1 MYSLGIVICY
11 HLQANG
17 LDLVYELFSG
27 LYEIGTCRIARCAMY
42 NIRSHLRHYN
52 LMSDCK
58 PRRRPSSLRITTR
71 PVQVP
76 IPPSLLTSPYLNSP
90 ESIFQ
95 REIVTP
101 SLPSKADEQWLQDT
115 VPLDAVETCMI
126 NVSEVKKGE
135 KCISRRR
142 SIPHLPHYDRE
153 FGHDGGWDR
162 DYDSQFDSPEVA
174 SAPSST
180 AIRPCVLTGDVPAG
194 NAMSPPS
201 ISISPGMVVARH
213 FTDGEAP
220 ETSSQ
225 SQFSSD
231 NPVAMDPLD
240 KPPAGHRR
248 VHSDVGGFN
257 GTHSECRG

>member
-17 LDLVYELFSG
+17 LDLVYELLSG

-101 SLPSKADEQWLQDT
+101 CRRPSEADEQWLQDT
-115 VPLDAVETCMI
+115 VPLDTVETCMI
-126 NVSEVKKGE
+126 NVSEVKKE
-135 KCISRRR
+135 KCILRRR
-142 SIPHLPHYDRE
+142 SIPHLPHYDRG

-162 DYDSQFDSPEVA
+162 DYDSQLDSPEVA
-174 SAPSST
+174 SAPSS
-180 AIRPCVLTGDVPAG
+180 AALRPCVLTGDVPAG

-201 ISISPGMVVARH
+201 ISILPGTITPRH
-213 FTDGEAP
+213 FTDSEVP
-220 ETSSQ
+220 ETSLR
-225 SQFSSD
+225 FSSD
-231 NPVAMDPLD
+231 NTVALNPSD
-240 KPPAGHRR
+240 KPPKPHRR

-257 GTHSECRG
+257 RTHSECRG